1 MSSFENYTPADKP
14 AKLKYR
20 KADIEKSRNYLTIW
34 LLCREINNVR
44 PTVSVLFQVHLYSE
58 FFIKMSLVFESEYF

>member
-44 PTVSVLFQVHLYSE
+44 PAVSMPFEVYLYSE